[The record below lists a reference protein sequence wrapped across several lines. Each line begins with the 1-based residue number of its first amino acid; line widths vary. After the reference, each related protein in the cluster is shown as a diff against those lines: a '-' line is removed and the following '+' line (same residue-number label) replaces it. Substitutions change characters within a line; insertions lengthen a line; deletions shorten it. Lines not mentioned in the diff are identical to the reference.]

1 MNKEKLFQL
10 RGRVNQ
16 LFFKKIYQRDK
27 LSKKKECLGISL

>member
-10 RGRVNQ
+10 REKINE
-16 LFFKKIYQRDK
+16 LFFKKSYQREK